1 MRITM
6 VSELL
11 VRLFGFE
18 REMAR
23 IERLP
28 RDNLNEFGFDPFGY
42 SPDYV
47 RSVAPY
53 VLLFYKF
60 YFRTQVFGVEKV
72 PKGRVILV
80 ANHSGQIPVDGM
92 ILATAMMVEPEE
104 PRMVRSMVEKWV
116 PTLPFV
122 SYFMVRT
129 GQVVGTPDNCVR
141 LLERDEC
148 ISVFPEGVRGISKPF
163 SERYKLVEFGS
174 GFMRLALKTRSP
186 IVPVAI
192 IGGEEQAPSLHN
204 SRTLARLIGSPSFP
218 VTPIPFPLPV
228 RYRLFFGE
236 PMVFRG
242 DEDEEDERV
251 ERKVKSVRSALQA
264 LIHRG
269 LRERRHVFW

>member
-1 MRITM
+1 MLG
-6 VSELL
+6 ELIVKVFRL
-11 VRLFGFE
+11 EKDMERVRC
-18 REMAR
+18 
-23 IERLP
+23 LP

-42 SPDYV
+42 NPDFV
-47 RSVAPY
+47 AKVAPY
-53 VLLFYKF
+53 VLFVYRY
-60 YFRTQVFGVEKV
+60 YFRTQVFGIEKV

-92 ILATAMMVEPEE
+92 ILATAMMVEPAE

-122 SYFMVRT
+122 SFFMART

-148 ISVFPEGVRGISKPF
+148 ILVFPEGVRGISKTF
-163 SERYKLVEFGS
+163 SERYKLAEFGH
-174 GFMRLALKTRSP
+174 GFMRLALQTRSP

-192 IGGEEQAPSLHN
+192 IGGEEQAPSFYN
-204 SRTLARLIGSPSFP
+204 AKAIARLFGTPAFP
-218 VTPIPFPLPV
+218 ITPVFFPLPV
-228 RYRLFFGE
+228 KYRLYFGE
-236 PMVFRG
+236 PMWFKG
-242 DEDEEDERV
+242 EPDEEDEKI
-251 ERKVKSVRSALQA
+251 ERKVRSVRSTLQA

>member
-251 ERKVKSVRSALQA
+251 ERKVRSVRSALQA